1 MGDFRSQL
9 DVTLWKK
16 HASGIGTARVWYLE
30 GKLFYSY
37 CISEHGQEVVN
48 YEPVVTNNSGR
59 GLLEQAR
66 LEHESR
72 VRRYL
77 QRGYKLSRDEAIASN
92 GGNQIGLPLPML
104 AHPIDRVSTI
114 TGSLFVQ
121 RKYDGHRCL
130 VARNGDEIVAYSRK
144 GNLIPSIQHVIA
156 DLNRV
161 MPDGMVL
168 DGELYCDGVPLQTL
182 SSWIKRNQPQSA
194 KLKYHAYDQ
203 VSNEVFA
210 SRFRELED
218 FIVGMNSVELVA
230 TYPVE
235 RLDQAYEYFRVFR
248 NEGFE
253 GAMLR
258 RSVLGYEAG
267 KRSNQL
273 IKIKERHDAEFPVMD
288 VKAGKGDVAI
298 FVLGLPNGGCFDCL
312 AHGSVPEKQFIY
324 ATKEAH
330 IGKLVTVEYAY
341 LTADGVPFHCVAKG
355 FREDV

>member
-1 MGDFRSQL
+1 MDT
-9 DVTLWKK
+9 TLWKK
-16 HASGIGTARVWYLE
+16 HANGIGTARVWYLD

-37 CISEHGQEVVN
+37 CINEHGQEVVN
-48 YEPVVTNNSGR
+48 YEPVITNNSGR
-59 GLLEQAR
+59 SLIEQAR

-77 QRGYKLSRDEAIASN
+77 QRGYKLTRYEAVHSN

-104 AHPIDRVSTI
+104 AHPIERVSTI
-114 TGSLFVQ
+114 TGPLFVQ

-130 VARNGDEIVAYSRK
+130 VARNGNEIVAYSRK
-144 GNLIPSIQHVIA
+144 GNVIPSIDHVI
-156 DLNRV
+156 DNLRSI

-182 SSWIKRNQPQSA
+182 SSWIKRNQSESA
-194 KLKYHAYDQ
+194 KLKYHVYDQ
-203 VSNEVFA
+203 VSNETFA

-218 FIVGMNSVELVA
+218 FIVGMSSVELVA

-235 RLDQAYEYFRVFR
+235 QISQAYTLFREFR

-258 RSVLGYEAG
+258 RSITGYEAG

-273 IKIKERHDAEFPVMD
+273 IKIKERHDAEFEV
-288 VKAGKGDVAI
+288 VNIKAGKGDVAI
-298 FVLGLPNGGCFDCL
+298 FVLRLPNGSVFDVL
-312 AHGSVPEKQFIY
+312 AHGSVPEKQQIY

-330 IGKLVTVEYAY
+330 IGKLVRVQYAY
-341 LTADGVPFHCVAKG
+341 LTNDGVPFHAVSLG
-355 FREDV
+355 FYDEL